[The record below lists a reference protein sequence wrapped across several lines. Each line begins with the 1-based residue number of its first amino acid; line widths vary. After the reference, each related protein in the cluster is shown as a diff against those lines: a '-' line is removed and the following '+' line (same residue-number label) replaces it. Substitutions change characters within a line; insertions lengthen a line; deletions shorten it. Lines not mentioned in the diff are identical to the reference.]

1 MKEARFVEVETE
13 TCPWCGHEK
22 CPKCQAHRW
31 PALRDGCCQC
41 RAKITEI
48 LDGTKKGVPVFI

>member
-1 MKEARFVEVETE
+1 MEKQLK
-13 TCPWCGHEK
+13 CPWCGHEK
-22 CPKCQAHRW
+22 CPDCQKDRW

-48 LDGTKKGVPVFI
+48 LER